1 MAINV
6 IKIINLWV
14 LMIKMKKFFVELIG
28 TFFLVFTIGV
38 SGNVWAIATVLMAM
52 IYMGGYISGAHY
64 NPAVTVGF
72 IMRGTITV
80 KEGLVYWIAQF
91 SGALIGGL
99 LSIWITGTP
108 KSIGITEGML
118 AQAIVLELLFTS
130 AMMLVIL
137 NVATSP
143 KSKGN
148 QYYGLAISSVVLA
161 GMLTAGPISGA
172 AFNPAVSIGHN
183 IFDLAGHGLAIAVHL
198 ATSLAG
204 AALGA
209 LGYKLIND

>member
-14 LMIKMKKFFVELIG
+14 LMIRMKKFFVELIG

-183 IFDLAGHGLAIAVHL
+183 IFDLAGHGLDIAVHL

>member
-1 MAINV
+1 MFKV
-6 IKIINLWV
+6 KP
-14 LMIKMKKFFVELIG
+14 FFVELIG

-72 IMRGTITV
+72 ILRGTITV

-91 SGALIGGL
+91 SGALIAGL

-108 KSIGITEGML
+108 KAIGITEGML
-118 AQAIVLELLFTS
+118 PQAIVLELLFTS

-161 GMLTAGPISGA
+161 GMLTAGPVSGA

-183 IFDLAGHGLAIAVHL
+183 IFDLSAHGLDIGVHL

-204 AALGA
+204 AVLGA

>member
-108 KSIGITEGML
+108 KSVFLIFVHNGFL
-118 AQAIVLELLFTS
+118 QS
-130 AMMLVIL
+130 S
-137 NVATSP
+137 N
-143 KSKGN
+143 
-148 QYYGLAISSVVLA
+148 GL
-161 GMLTAGPISGA
+161 
-172 AFNPAVSIGHN
+172 
-183 IFDLAGHGLAIAVHL
+183 
-198 ATSLAG
+198 
-204 AALGA
+204 
-209 LGYKLIND
+209 

>member
-99 LSIWITGTP
+99 LDNRNTKINWNYRGDVSTGYCLGIVIH
-108 KSIGITEGML
+108 IGNDVGHFECG
-118 AQAIVLELLFTS
+118 
-130 AMMLVIL
+130 
-137 NVATSP
+137 
-143 KSKGN
+143 
-148 QYYGLAISSVVLA
+148 Y
-161 GMLTAGPISGA
+161 LTKI
-172 AFNPAVSIGHN
+172 
-183 IFDLAGHGLAIAVHL
+183 
-198 ATSLAG
+198 
-204 AALGA
+204 
-209 LGYKLIND
+209 

>member
-1 MAINV
+1 MFKV
-6 IKIINLWV
+6 KP
-14 LMIKMKKFFVELIG
+14 FFVELIG

-72 IMRGTITV
+72 ILRGTITV

-108 KSIGITEGML
+108 KSIGITDGML

-161 GMLTAGPISGA
+161 GMLTAGPVSGA

-183 IFDLAGHGLAIAVHL
+183 IFNLHAHGLDIVVHL

-209 LGYKLIND
+209 LGYKLINV

>member
-1 MAINV
+1 
-6 IKIINLWV
+6 
-14 LMIKMKKFFVELIG
+14 MIKMKKFFVELIG
-28 TFFLVFTIGV
+28 TFFLVFTIGA

-72 IMRGTITV
+72 ILRGTITI
-80 KEGLVYWIAQF
+80 KEGWVYWIAQF
-91 SGALIGGL
+91 SGALLGGL
-99 LSIWITGTP
+99 MSIWITGTP
-108 KSIGITEGML
+108 KSIGISDGML

-183 IFDLAGHGLAIAVHL
+183 IFDLPVHGLDIAVHL
-198 ATSLAG
+198 ATSLGG